1 MSRSI
6 NNFVCLS
13 GVVGLFALLSAAP
26 ACALSQSNVPLGG
39 QERLYVSGK
48 AVQDTGVSSSES
60 KDVLV
65 SVGGQ
70 PSDSSALL
78 VEQSA
83 LPDESF
89 SNNPVNLVAE
99 LSMGD
104 ARVKASGNGIVD
116 IPTHAYTK
124 QANMVPPTA
133 IAQINL
139 LLSENFRPYVGAG
152 VNYTDVSQDD
162 AVPKNINNKT
172 VYQQNS
178 FGSVFQIGADIDL
191 SEHVFLNI
199 DAKKLNKR
207 FSGSASFVG
216 NEGQLDPWVYG
227 IGLGIKFK

>member
-1 MSRSI
+1 MSRPI
-6 NNFVCLS
+6 NNFIWLL
-13 GVVGLFALLSAAP
+13 GAIALYSLLYSAP
-26 ACALSQSNVPLGG
+26 VNALSQADMSLKVQKQIETSAKTMN
-39 QERLYVSGK
+39 VSGK
-48 AVQDTGVSSSES
+48 LSEN
-60 KDVLV
+60 KDILL
-65 SVGGQ
+65 SIGGQ
-70 PSDSSALL
+70 PSQSSNHSVA
-78 VEQSA
+78 QSV
-83 LPDESF
+83 LPEEYF
-89 SNNPVNLVAE
+89 SDTPVNLAAE

-104 ARVKASGNGIVD
+104 ARVKANGNGIVD

-139 LLSENFRPYVGAG
+139 LLSENFRPYIGAG
-152 VNYTDVSQDD
+152 VNYTDMSQDD
-162 AVPKNINNKT
+162 IVPKNIHNKT
-172 VYQQNS
+172 LYQQNS

-207 FSGSASFVG
+207 FSGSASFIV